1 MLQGRLRQ
9 AMAMGSHSLPILDQV
24 TKVGGTVIGI
34 ITATSLQGPCGR
46 LLADILRQEKHIS
59 PMSWWYF
66 MIFYVLSRVKP
77 LLWGLPGRKWS
88 RQIHIYIYTYVR
100 YYCEIMY
107 TYLYIHYTPA
117 KPWPFT
123 CFSPAHSIPPA
134 FPPAFP
140 RNSSSSVLL
149 LLAGAVRLQM
159 LPRLWIGTQVPHPRS
174 SFAKFRGASSLRFIW
189 DRAIA
194 HRIHVIMLYM
204 VT

>member
-88 RQIHIYIYTYVR
+88 RQIHIYIYIHMWDIIVR
-100 YYCEIMY
+100 SCIRIY
-107 TYLYIHYTPA
+107 TYTIHLPSHDPSHASALHIPFLQLSPSLSQEFFQLCVAPACRRCAPTNAPTPVDWD
-117 KPWPFT
+117 P
-123 CFSPAHSIPPA
+123 
-134 FPPAFP
+134 
-140 RNSSSSVLL
+140 SSSSKVKFCEVS
-149 LLAGAVRLQM
+149 GCLQFEVY
-159 LPRLWIGTQVPHPRS
+159 LGQSHSP
-174 SFAKFRGASSLRFIW
+174 
-189 DRAIA
+189 
-194 HRIHVIMLYM
+194 
-204 VT
+204 